1 MAGVVE
7 YQPKDSPLHRLN
19 PLAKMAWAFLVLAL
33 SMIYTDYRY
42 LAGVFFS
49 VLLMALLGGVFR
61 EVSRLFKGL
70 FTFAFILFLM
80 QVLFLHTGTELFKL
94 IPLGRGYLAVTDG
107 GVSFGLAMAFRMLS
121 VVVSFLVFLTTT
133 RTQDMLNTLVE
144 KLRAPYDFA
153 FMVLTAIRFIPTF
166 LAELKQISDA
176 QKARAFVV
184 EGWNPA
190 TKVKAYLPIA
200 VPLVLSSL
208 KKARQMALA
217 METRGYGAGERT
229 HLRELFIKGSDI
241 AFIAL
246 NILILAA
253 GIAVRAAG
261 YGKML

>member
-7 YQPKDSPLHRLN
+7 YLPKDSSLHSLN
-19 PLAKMAWAFLVLAL
+19 PLAKMAWALLVLVL

-42 LAGVFFS
+42 LIALFVS
-49 VLLMALLGGVFR
+49 VLAVAMIGKVLTEISG
-61 EVSRLFKGL
+61 LFKGL

-80 QVLFLHTGTELFKL
+80 QVLFFHTGTELFKL
-94 IPLGRGYLAVTDG
+94 IPVGKGYLGITDQG
-107 GVSFGLAMAFRMLS
+107 LKFGVAMAFRMLA
-121 VVVSFLVFLTTT
+121 VIVSFLVFLTTT

-144 KLRAPYDFA
+144 RVRVPYDFA

-166 LAELKQISDA
+166 ITELKQISDA

-184 EGWNPA
+184 EGWNP
-190 TKVKAYLPIA
+190 VKKTQAYLPIA

-229 HLRELFIKGSDI
+229 YLRELTVSVTDI
-241 AFIAL
+241 IFIAVTGL
-246 NILILAA
+246 LLAA
-253 GIAVRAAG
+253 GIAGRLAG
-261 YGKML
+261 YGMMN

>member
-7 YQPKDSPLHRLN
+7 YLAKESPLHRLN
-19 PLAKMAWAFLVLAL
+19 PLAKMAWAFLVLVL
-33 SMIYTDYRY
+33 SMIYTDYRF
-42 LAGVFFS
+42 LITLFVS
-49 VLLMALLGGVFR
+49 VLLMARLGGVLS
-61 EVSRLFKGL
+61 EISRLFKGL

-80 QVLFLHTGTELFKL
+80 QVLFFHAGTELFKL
-94 IPLGRGYLAVTDG
+94 IPLGPGYLGITDLG
-107 GVSFGLAMAFRMLS
+107 IEFGTAMAFRMLS
-121 VVVSFLVFLTTT
+121 VVVSFLVYLTTT

-144 KLRAPYDFA
+144 KLRVPYDFA

-166 LAELKQISDA
+166 IAELKQISDA

-184 EGWNPA
+184 EGWNPVN
-190 TKVKAYLPIA
+190 KVKAYLPIA

-229 HLRELFIKGSDI
+229 HLRELAVVGRDI

-246 NILILAA
+246 TVLVLAA
-253 GIAVRAAG
+253 GIAVRLAG
-261 YGKML
+261 YGMMN